1 MATTYV
7 RGAQN
12 TYGTATTGG
21 TGAPGDAATGHIERY
36 IWPWADALEPLQ
48 TQILNKIK
56 KGPAV
61 NNTKVEQGQHRNTVY
76 TGTVTAY
83 TSGAATLVL
92 AAGQAAR
99 IQKYQVI
106 EVEADSAGG
115 TREIFW
121 VSAEPNADNAT
132 LTVTGARGGTSA
144 SNHALG
150 AVWRAIGI
158 AEPDLVDHVLGPVT
172 YGDFTYN
179 LVQRFGSGIKIDDF
193 ANKVP
198 NLEFGD
204 DHLPRQVKQKQIDLK
219 KQLELACL
227 KGGRDA
233 GDPNA
238 GTPRLMGGVN
248 YFIPSGNQ
256 TNLASALLSVYDL
269 EQIIYD
275 RWVDVDDNKA
285 MDVLMNLKTK
295 RILSSLKNNGAQVM
309 LNDTTLNLRL
319 DAIDTDVGVIRPM
332 VFRDIPD
339 GEIWG
344 INWDDVSL
352 HPAEG
357 QDWHIFQ
364 HVTNGDYSWRS
375 ISGQFTL
382 RLQKTDA
389 IWKLYGFDTT
399 LANYPR
405 NVA

>member
-1 MATTYV
+1 MAVTYV
-7 RGAQN
+7 RGGQN

-21 TGAPGDAATGHIERY
+21 TLAPGDAATGHIERF
-36 IWPWADALEPLQ
+36 IFPWADAMEPLQ
-48 TQILNKIK
+48 TPILNKIK
-56 KGPAV
+56 KGGSV
-61 NNTKVEQGQHRNTVY
+61 NQYKVETGQHRNIVY

-83 TSGAATLVL
+83 TSGAGTLVL
-92 AAGQAAR
+92 TAGQAAR

-106 EVEADSAGG
+106 EVEADTAGG

-132 LTVTGARGGTSA
+132 LTVVGAQGGTSA
-144 SNHALG
+144 SNHASG
-150 AVWRAIGI
+150 ATWRAIGV
-158 AEPDLVDHVLGPVT
+158 AEPDLVDHVLGPVS

-179 LVQRFGSGIKIDDF
+179 FVQRFASGIKIDDF
-193 ANKVP
+193 ANRIP

-204 DHLPRQVKQKQIDLK
+204 DHLPRQIKQKQIDLK
-219 KQLELACL
+219 KQLELAVL
-227 KGGRDA
+227 KGGRQEGA
-233 GDPNA
+233 PN
-238 GTPRLMGGVN
+238 TPTARMMGGVN
-248 YFIPSGNQ
+248 FFIPSGNQ

-269 EQIIYD
+269 EQAIYD

-295 RILSSLKNNGAQVM
+295 RILSSLKNPGAQVM
-309 LNDTTLNLRL
+309 LNDTSLNLRL
-319 DAIDTDVGVIRPM
+319 DSIDTDVGVIRPM
-332 VFRDIPD
+332 VYRDIPD

-344 INWDDVSL
+344 INWEDLSL

-357 QDWHIFQ
+357 QDWHIFR
-364 HVTNGDYSWRS
+364 HVTDGDYSWRS

-382 RLQKTDA
+382 RVAKSDA